1 MTRASSVPCL
11 ALAAVALAVGLA
23 PRALAGDPVPPKS
36 SCTTHCH
43 TEEATAFK
51 RSVHARSLACT
62 DCHGGDPTAER
73 DKDASHA
80 AAKGF
85 VGRVPREKIPVLCGT
100 CHEDPV
106 KMAPTGLPIDQLARY
121 RTSNH
126 GKALFERGDTK
137 VAVCSDCHHSHEI
150 LPAADPRAPTAA
162 ANQPETCGRCHADA
176 AVVGSYG
183 LSTDVVSRFKSSV
196 HGKALLVDRTRGAPS
211 CADCHGS
218 HGASPPGVGAV
229 AQVCGHCHANT
240 EEQYRRSAHHHAG
253 DDVSCKTCH
262 EKEMGEGKARAHEFR
277 RGGCAAC
284 HDHHA
289 TAHPDESMFEGDQV
303 GHCGHCHR
311 QADPKVDAFRK
322 AVLEGTQ
329 RLKATMEDT
338 RRRLQ
343 EAKRQGLFLE
353 GEAVYLHE
361 SERSLVS
368 VLPLAHSLSTG
379 EVERHLADG
388 VAKQQRTLESI
399 EKKTTALR
407 DRKIVMSGLVLLLLL
422 FATILWVKLDAARR
436 LT

>member
-1 MTRASSVPCL
+1 VTRFPSAPFLV
-11 ALAAVALAVGLA
+11 LAAVALGVGLA
-23 PRALAGDPVPPKS
+23 PPARAGDPPPAAT

-62 DCHGGDPTAER
+62 DCHGGDPTAQR

-85 VGRVPREKIPVLCGT
+85 VGRIPREKIPLLCGT

-126 GKALFERGDTK
+126 GKALFEKGDTK
-137 VAVCSDCHHSHEI
+137 VAVCSDCHHSHEV
-150 LPAADPRAPTAA
+150 LPAADPRAPTAP
-162 ANQPETCGRCHADA
+162 ANQPATCGRCHSDA
-176 AVVGSYG
+176 AVVGGYG
-183 LSTDVVSRFKSSV
+183 LSTDVVEKFKASV
-196 HGKALLVDRTRGAPS
+196 HGKALLHDRTRGAPS
-211 CADCHGS
+211 CADCHGA
-218 HGASPPGVGAV
+218 HGAAPPGVGAV

-262 EKEMGEGKARAHEFR
+262 EKEMVAGKGHEFR

-289 TAHPDESMFEGDQV
+289 TAHPDETMFEGDAV

-311 QADPKVDAFRK
+311 QADPKVDAFRE
-322 AVLEGTQ
+322 AVLGGTK
-329 RLKATMEDT
+329 RLKDTMEAT

-343 EAKRQGLFLE
+343 DAKHKGLFLE
-353 GEAVYLHE
+353 GETVYLHE
-361 SERSLVS
+361 SERNLVS
-368 VLPLAHSLSTG
+368 VLPLAHSLQTA
-379 EVERHLADG
+379 EVERHLTDG
-388 VAKQQRTLESI
+388 VNKQLRTIESI
-399 EKKTTALR
+399 DKKTTALR
-407 DRKIVMSGLVLLLLL
+407 DRKIVMTGLVLLLLL